1 MKTTVSARERE
12 RERKKKFAMP
22 YNRKIDKL
30 NERGREREKV
40 RGENNFLF
48 LLPFKLS
55 TKQNQQEFEI
65 KLAS

>member
-1 MKTTVSARERE
+1 MREE
-12 RERKKKFAMP
+12 
-22 YNRKIDKL
+22 
-30 NERGREREKV
+30 EREKV